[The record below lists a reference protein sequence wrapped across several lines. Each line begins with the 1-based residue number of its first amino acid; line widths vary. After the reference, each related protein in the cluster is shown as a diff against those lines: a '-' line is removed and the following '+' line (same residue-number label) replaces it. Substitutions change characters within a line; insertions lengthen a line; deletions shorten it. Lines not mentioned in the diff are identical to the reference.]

1 MPVTLNIVDHPAQPW
16 RYLEVTTPEALL
28 EAISPKDYH
37 DRRSIIRSSISGPN
51 LEANC
56 ISPSRNGFIWAAY
69 HAYSGH
75 HHLTIRPEDIW
86 FSIVTQISF
95 YINANAEK
103 LRYFFVEHEGQR
115 KLEVKSGGSLH
126 TADFGF
132 LAECMAH
139 LIAQNV
145 KDAELRAC
153 VMPSFSTTTDTDRV
167 VASVLFMGAV
177 QKYFTYQMT
186 LECGIPSVT
195 LLGEVADYEDILAR
209 LDKLEQLGDEPTY
222 FAKMLRPILRHMIL
236 SFREPTNPEVISFWN
251 RIATRDERMSGQD
264 YLSGWITAFCYWSA
278 EGQAQYP
285 YTEEDSVEKEDDSV
299 NKFLQD
305 SKFGHYLEGC
315 VLDGVVYAKVDTE
328 DVPSGFATVP
338 VTVDDNGTMHECTML
353 AGFFGIQGL
362 PQDVP
367 GEALGQKSTEHS
379 QTALTRIR
387 PLTGWIMYE
396 NKPSS
401 SNALP
406 SQTWRSL
413 YSTLAFWR
421 KHNNNI

>member
-28 EAISPKDYH
+28 EAINPKDYH

-56 ISPSRNGFIWAAY
+56 ISPSRNGFVWAAY

-86 FSIVTQISF
+86 FSIVTQLSF
-95 YINANAEK
+95 YINGNAEK
-103 LRYFFVEHEGQR
+103 LRSFFVEHEGQK
-115 KLEVKSGGSLH
+115 KLEVKSGGSLP

-222 FAKMLRPILRHMIL
+222 FTKMLRPIMRYMIL
-236 SFREPTNPEVISFWN
+236 SFREPTNPDVIVFWN
-251 RIATRDERMSGQD
+251 RIATRDYRMSGQD
-264 YLSGWITAFCYWSA
+264 YLAGWITAFCYWSA
-278 EGQAQYP
+278 EGQAH
-285 YTEEDSVEKEDDSV
+285 
-299 NKFLQD
+299 
-305 SKFGHYLEGC
+305 KFGHHLQGC

-338 VTVDDNGTMHECTML
+338 VTVDDNGTIHECTML
-353 AGFFGIQGL
+353 AGFLGIQGL

-367 GEALGQKSTEHS
+367 GEAFGQKSTEHS
-379 QTALTRIR
+379 QLALTRIR

-396 NKPSS
+396 NEPSS
-401 SNALP
+401 SNTVS